1 MIYLDNCAT
10 TKPRAEVVE
19 EMMRILN
26 TDFAN
31 PSSLHRFGM
40 KAEEERELARKNVA
54 DLLGTSEKNIIFTS
68 GGTES
73 NNLAI
78 QGILEKTVNRNKKIL
93 TTKIEHSSILDQFKH
108 YEQMGYDVRYV
119 PVDRYGHIDEEFLL
133 ANVKGAVLLALHHV
147 NNEVGTINDVKDI
160 ASKVRKINKD
170 IHIHVDGVQ
179 AFGKIPF
186 KVRDFEIDTYS
197 FSSHKIYG
205 PKGVGG
211 LYIKPGT
218 NLRSLFI
225 GGGQEKNLRS
235 GTENMPGIIGF
246 GKAASIMRENF
257 ESEYNHAIELKA
269 YAKDKIESEFS
280 DFEFNFDENSSP
292 YIFNVGFRNVRGEVL
307 LHFLENDEIY
317 ISTSSACSSN
327 SGGKSHVLTEL
338 GIDNKLLEGSI
349 RFCFSYEIT
358 KADLDIFIEKL
369 KIYINEIRS
378 IMK

>member
-40 KAEEERELARKNVA
+40 KAEEEREKARKNVA
-54 DLLGTSEKNIIFTS
+54 ELLGTSEKNIIFTS

-93 TTKIEHSSILDQFKH
+93 TTKIEHSSVLDQFKH
-108 YEQMGYDVRYV
+108 YEQMGYDVRYI

-133 ANVKGAVLLALHHV
+133 ANVNGAVLLALHHV
-147 NNEVGTINDVKDI
+147 NNEVGTLNDIKSV

-170 IHIHVDGVQ
+170 VHIHVDGVQ

-235 GTENMPGIIGF
+235 GTENMPGIVGF

-269 YAKDKIESEFS
+269 YAKDKIESEFK

-317 ISTSSACSSN
+317 ISTSSACSAN

-358 KADLDIFIEKL
+358 KVDLDIFIDKL

>member
-40 KAEEERELARKNVA
+40 KAEEKREKARKNVA
-54 DLLGTSEKNIIFTS
+54 ELLGTSEKNIIFTS

-93 TTKIEHSSILDQFKH
+93 TTKIEHSSVLDQFKH
-108 YEQMGYDVRYV
+108 YEQMGYDVRYI

-133 ANVKGAVLLALHHV
+133 ANVNGAVLLAMHHV
-147 NNEVGTINDVKDI
+147 NNEVGALNDIKSI
-160 ASKVRKINKD
+160 ASKVRKINRN

-235 GTENMPGIIGF
+235 GTENMPGIVGF

-269 YAKDKIESEFS
+269 YAKDKIESEFT

-317 ISTSSACSSN
+317 ISTSSACSAN

-358 KADLDIFIEKL
+358 KVDLDIFIDKL

>member
-40 KAEEERELARKNVA
+40 KAEEEREEARKNVA
-54 DLLGTSEKNIIFTS
+54 DLLATSEKNIIFTS

-73 NNLAI
+73 NNLSI
-78 QGILEKTVNRNKKIL
+78 QGVLEKTVNHNKKIL
-93 TTKIEHSSILDQFKH
+93 TTKIEHSSVLDQFKH
-108 YEQMGYDVRYV
+108 YEQMGYDVRYI

-133 ANVKGAVLLALHHV
+133 SNVTGAVLLALHHV
-147 NNEVGTINDVKDI
+147 NNEVGTLNDIKDI
-160 ASKVRKINKD
+160 ASKVKKINKD

-235 GTENMPGIIGF
+235 GTENMPGIVGF

-257 ESEYNHAIELKA
+257 ESEYNHVVELKA
-269 YAKDKIESEFS
+269 YAKAKIESEFS
-280 DFEFNFDENSSP
+280 DFEFNFDEKSSP
-292 YIFNVGFRNVRGEVL
+292 YIFNVGFRDIRGEVL

-358 KADLDIFIEKL
+358 KADLDVFIEKL

>member
-26 TDFAN
+26 QDFAN

-40 KAEEERELARKNVA
+40 KAEEEREEARKKVA

-78 QGILEKTVNRNKKIL
+78 QGVLEKTVNRNKKIL
-93 TTKIEHSSILDQFKH
+93 TTKIEHSSVLDQFKH
-108 YEQMGYDVRYV
+108 YEQMGYDVRYI

-133 ANVKGAVLLALHHV
+133 ANLNGAVLLAMHHV
-147 NNEVGTINDVKDI
+147 NNEVGTLNDIKSV
-160 ASKVRKINKD
+160 ASKVRKISKD

-235 GTENMPGIIGF
+235 GTENMPGIVGL
-246 GKAASIMRENF
+246 GKAASVMRENF

-269 YAKDKIESEFS
+269 YAKDKIESEFT

-317 ISTSSACSSN
+317 ISTSSACSAN

-358 KADLDIFIEKL
+358 KVDLDIFIDKL

>member
-40 KAEEERELARKNVA
+40 KAEEEREEARKNVA

-78 QGILEKTVNRNKKIL
+78 HGILEKTVNRNKKIL
-93 TTKIEHSSILDQFKH
+93 TTKIEHSSVLDQFKY
-108 YEQMGYDVRYV
+108 YEQIGYDVRYI

-133 ANVKGAVLLALHHV
+133 ANVKGVVLLALHHV
-147 NNEVGTINDVKDI
+147 NNEVGTLNDIKDI
-160 ASKVRKINKD
+160 ASKVKKINKD

-235 GTENMPGIIGF
+235 GTENMPGIVGF
-246 GKAASIMRENF
+246 GKAALIMRENF
-257 ESEYNHAIELKA
+257 ETEYNHVVELKA

-280 DFEFNFDENSSP
+280 DFEFNFDDKSSP

-317 ISTSSACSSN
+317 ISTSSACSAN

-358 KADLDIFIEKL
+358 KADVDVFIEKL

>member
-26 TDFAN
+26 QDFAN

-40 KAEEERELARKNVA
+40 KAEEEREEARKNVA

-78 QGILEKTVNRNKKIL
+78 QGVLEKTVNRNKKIL
-93 TTKIEHSSILDQFKH
+93 TTKIEHSSVLDQFKH
-108 YEQMGYDVRYV
+108 YEQMGYDVRYI

-133 ANVKGAVLLALHHV
+133 ANVNGAVLLAMHHV
-147 NNEVGTINDVKDI
+147 NNEVGTLNDIKSV

-225 GGGQEKNLRS
+225 GGGQERNLRS
-235 GTENMPGIIGF
+235 GTENMPGIVGF

-269 YAKDKIESEFS
+269 YAKDKIESEFT

-317 ISTSSACSSN
+317 ISTSSACSAN

-358 KADLDIFIEKL
+358 KADVDVFIEKL

>member
-10 TKPRAEVVE
+10 TKPRAEVAE
-19 EMMRILN
+19 EMMRILSS
-26 TDFAN
+26 DFAN

-40 KAEEERELARKNVA
+40 KAEAEREKARKNVA

-93 TTKIEHSSILDQFKH
+93 TTKIEHSSVLDQFKH
-108 YEQMGYDVRYV
+108 YEQLGYDVRYI

-133 ANVKGAVLLALHHV
+133 ANVNGAVLLAMHHV
-147 NNEVGTINDVKDI
+147 NNEVGTINDIKSI
-160 ASKVRKINKD
+160 ASRVRQINKD

-186 KVRDFEIDTYS
+186 KVRDYEIDTYS

-235 GTENMPGIIGF
+235 GTENMPGIVGF
-246 GKAASIMRENF
+246 GKAALIMRENF
-257 ESEYNHAIELKA
+257 ESEYNHAIELKS
-269 YAKDKIESEFS
+269 YAKSRIESEFT
-280 DFEFNFDENSSP
+280 DFEFNFDEKSSP
-292 YIFNVGFRNVRGEVL
+292 YIFNVGFRDIRGEVL

-338 GIDNKLLEGSI
+338 GIDNKLMEGCI

-358 KADLDIFIEKL
+358 KSDLDIFIEKL

>member
-40 KAEEERELARKNVA
+40 KAEEEREEARKNVA
-54 DLLGTSEKNIIFTS
+54 NLLGTSEKNIIFTS

-108 YEQMGYDVRYV
+108 YEQMGYDVRYI
-119 PVDRYGHIDEEFLL
+119 PVDRYGHIDEDFLL
-133 ANVKGAVLLALHHV
+133 ANVNGAVLLALHHV
-147 NNEVGTINDVKDI
+147 NNEVGTLNDIKDI
-160 ASKVRKINKD
+160 ASKVKKINRD

-186 KVRDFEIDTYS
+186 KVRDYEIDTYS

-235 GTENMPGIIGF
+235 GTENMPGIVGF

-257 ESEYNHAIELKA
+257 ESEYNHVVELKA

-280 DFEFNFDENSSP
+280 DFEFNFDEKSSP

>member
-40 KAEEERELARKNVA
+40 KAEEEREEARKNVA

-78 QGILEKTVNRNKKIL
+78 QGILEKTVNHNKKIL

-108 YEQMGYDVRYV
+108 YEQMGYDVRYI

-133 ANVKGAVLLALHHV
+133 SNVKGAVLLALHHV
-147 NNEVGTINDVKDI
+147 NNEVGTLNDIKDI
-160 ASKVRKINKD
+160 ASKVKKINKD

-235 GTENMPGIIGF
+235 GTENMPGIVGF

-257 ESEYNHAIELKA
+257 ESEYNHVVELKA
-269 YAKDKIESEFS
+269 YAKAKIESEFS
-280 DFEFNFDENSSP
+280 DFEFNFDEKSSP
-292 YIFNVGFRNVRGEVL
+292 YIFNVGFRDIRGEVL

-358 KADLDIFIEKL
+358 KADLDIFVDKL
-369 KIYINEIRS
+369 KIYIDEIRS

>member
-40 KAEEERELARKNVA
+40 KAEEEREEARKNVA

-73 NNLAI
+73 NNLAV

-108 YEQMGYDVRYV
+108 YEQIGYDVRYI

-133 ANVKGAVLLALHHV
+133 ANVNGAVLLALHHV
-147 NNEVGTINDVKDI
+147 NNEVGTLNDIKDI
-160 ASKVRKINKD
+160 ASKVKKINRD

-179 AFGKIPF
+179 AYGKIPF

-211 LYIKPGT
+211 LYIKPST

-235 GTENMPGIIGF
+235 GTENMPGIVGF

-257 ESEYNHAIELKA
+257 ESEYNHVVELKA

>member
-40 KAEEERELARKNVA
+40 KAEEEREEARKNVA

-108 YEQMGYDVRYV
+108 YEQMGYDVRYI

-147 NNEVGTINDVKDI
+147 NNEVGTLNDIKDI
-160 ASKVRKINKD
+160 ASKVRKLNKD

-235 GTENMPGIIGF
+235 GTENMPGIVGF
-246 GKAASIMRENF
+246 GKAALIMRENF
-257 ESEYNHAIELKA
+257 ESEYNHVVELKA

-280 DFEFNFDENSSP
+280 DFEFNFDEKSSP
-292 YIFNVGFRNVRGEVL
+292 YIFNVGFRDIRGEVL

-317 ISTSSACSSN
+317 ISTSSACSAN

-358 KADLDIFIEKL
+358 KADVDVFIEKL

>member
-40 KAEEERELARKNVA
+40 KAEEEREEARKNVA
-54 DLLGTSEKNIIFTS
+54 NLLGTSEKNIIFTS

-108 YEQMGYDVRYV
+108 YEQMGYDVRYI
-119 PVDRYGHIDEEFLL
+119 PVDRYGHIDEDYLL
-133 ANVKGAVLLALHHV
+133 SNVKGAVLLALHHV
-147 NNEVGTINDVKDI
+147 NNEVGTLNDIKDI
-160 ASKVRKINKD
+160 ASKVKKINKD

-179 AFGKIPF
+179 AYGKIPF

-235 GTENMPGIIGF
+235 GTENMPGIVGF

-257 ESEYNHAIELKA
+257 ESEYNHVVELKA

-280 DFEFNFDENSSP
+280 DFEFNFDKKSSP

-358 KADLDIFIEKL
+358 KTDVDVFIEKL

>member
-26 TDFAN
+26 QDFAN

-40 KAEEERELARKNVA
+40 KAEEEREEARKNVA

-78 QGILEKTVNRNKKIL
+78 QGVLKKTVNRNKKIL
-93 TTKIEHSSILDQFKH
+93 TTKIEHSSVLDQFKH
-108 YEQMGYDVRYV
+108 YEQMGYDVRYI

-133 ANVKGAVLLALHHV
+133 ANVNGAVLLAMHHV
-147 NNEVGTINDVKDI
+147 NNEVGTLNDIKSV

-235 GTENMPGIIGF
+235 GTENMPGIVGF

-269 YAKDKIESEFS
+269 YAKDKIESEFK
-280 DFEFNFDENSSP
+280 DFEFNFDEKSSP

-317 ISTSSACSSN
+317 ISTSSACSAN

-358 KADLDIFIEKL
+358 KVDLDIFIDKL

>member
-40 KAEEERELARKNVA
+40 KAEEERELARKNIA

-93 TTKIEHSSILDQFKH
+93 TTKIEHSSVLDQFKH
-108 YEQMGYDVRYV
+108 YERAGYDVRYI

-133 ANVKGAVLLALHHV
+133 ANVNGAVLLALAHV
-147 NNEVGTINDVKDI
+147 NNEVGTLNDIKSV

-170 IHIHVDGVQ
+170 IHVHVDGVQ

-186 KVRDFEIDTYS
+186 KVRDFEIDSYS

-218 NLRSLFI
+218 KLRSLFI

-235 GTENMPGIIGF
+235 GTENMPGIVGF
-246 GKAASIMRENF
+246 GKAAFIMRENF
-257 ESEYNHAIELKA
+257 ESEYKHVIELKA
-269 YAKDKIESEFS
+269 YAKDKIESEFK
-280 DFEFNFDENSSP
+280 DFEFNFDEKSSP

-307 LHFLENDEIY
+307 LHFLENDDIY

-358 KADLDIFIEKL
+358 KADLHVFIEKL

>member
-31 PSSLHRFGM
+31 PSSLHRFGL
-40 KAEEERELARKNVA
+40 KAEEEREEARKNVA

-108 YEQMGYDVRYV
+108 YEQMGYDVRYI
-119 PVDRYGHIDEEFLL
+119 PVDRYGHIDEDFLL
-133 ANVKGAVLLALHHV
+133 SNVKGAVLLALHHV
-147 NNEVGTINDVKDI
+147 NNEVGTLNDIKDI
-160 ASKVRKINKD
+160 ASKVKKINKD

-235 GTENMPGIIGF
+235 GTENMPGIVGF

-257 ESEYNHAIELKA
+257 ESEYNHVVELKA

-280 DFEFNFDENSSP
+280 DFEFNFDKKSSP
-292 YIFNVGFRNVRGEVL
+292 YIFNVGFRDIRGEVL

>member
-40 KAEEERELARKNVA
+40 KAEEEREEARKNVA

-78 QGILEKTVNRNKKIL
+78 QGVLEKTVNHNKKIL
-93 TTKIEHSSILDQFKH
+93 TTKIEHSSVLDQFKH
-108 YEQMGYDVRYV
+108 YEQMGYDVRYI

-133 ANVKGAVLLALHHV
+133 ANVNGAVLLALHHV
-147 NNEVGTINDVKDI
+147 NNEVGTLNDIKDI
-160 ASKVRKINKD
+160 ASKVKKINRD

-179 AFGKIPF
+179 AYGKIPF
-186 KVRDFEIDTYS
+186 RVRDFEIDTYS

-235 GTENMPGIIGF
+235 GTENMPGIVGF

-257 ESEYNHAIELKA
+257 ESEYNHVIELKA

-358 KADLDIFIEKL
+358 KADLDVFIEKL

>member
-40 KAEEERELARKNVA
+40 KAEEEREDARKNVA

-73 NNLAI
+73 NNLAV

-133 ANVKGAVLLALHHV
+133 SNVKGAVLFALHHV
-147 NNEVGTINDVKDI
+147 NNEVGTLNDIKDI
-160 ASKVRKINKD
+160 ASKVKKINND

-235 GTENMPGIIGF
+235 GTENMPGIVGF

-257 ESEYNHAIELKA
+257 ESEYNHVVELKA

-280 DFEFNFDENSSP
+280 DFEFNFDEKSSP

-358 KADLDIFIEKL
+358 KADLDIFVDKL

>member
-40 KAEEERELARKNVA
+40 KAEEEREDARKNVA

-93 TTKIEHSSILDQFKH
+93 TTKIEHSSVLDQFKH
-108 YEQMGYDVRYV
+108 YEQMGYDVRYI

-147 NNEVGTINDVKDI
+147 NNEVGTLNDIKDI
-160 ASKVRKINKD
+160 ASKVKKINRD

-235 GTENMPGIIGF
+235 GTENMPGIVGF

-257 ESEYNHAIELKA
+257 ESEYNRVVELKA

-280 DFEFNFDENSSP
+280 DFEFNFDEKSSP
-292 YIFNVGFRNVRGEVL
+292 YIFNVGFRDIRGEVL

-358 KADLDIFIEKL
+358 KADLDVFIEKL

>member
-40 KAEEERELARKNVA
+40 KAEEEREEARKNVA

-78 QGILEKTVNRNKKIL
+78 HGILEKTVNRNKKIL
-93 TTKIEHSSILDQFKH
+93 TTKIEHSSVLDQFKH

-147 NNEVGTINDVKDI
+147 NNEVGTLNDIKDI
-160 ASKVRKINKD
+160 ASKVRKLNKD

-235 GTENMPGIIGF
+235 GTENMPGIVGF

-257 ESEYNHAIELKA
+257 ESEYNHVVELKA

-280 DFEFNFDENSSP
+280 DFEFNFDKKSSP
-292 YIFNVGFRNVRGEVL
+292 YIFNVGFRDIRGEVL

-358 KADLDIFIEKL
+358 KADLDIFVDKL

>member
-40 KAEEERELARKNVA
+40 KAEEEREEARKNVA
-54 DLLGTSEKNIIFTS
+54 NLLGTSEKNIIFTS

-108 YEQMGYDVRYV
+108 YEQMGYDVRYI
-119 PVDRYGHIDEEFLL
+119 PVDRYGHIDEDFLL
-133 ANVKGAVLLALHHV
+133 ANVNGAVLLALHHV
-147 NNEVGTINDVKDI
+147 NNEVGTLNDIKDI
-160 ASKVRKINKD
+160 ASKVKKINRD

-186 KVRDFEIDTYS
+186 KVRDYEIDTYS

-235 GTENMPGIIGF
+235 GTENMPGIVGF

-257 ESEYNHAIELKA
+257 ESEYNHVVELKA
-269 YAKDKIESEFS
+269 YAKDKIASEFS

-292 YIFNVGFRNVRGEVL
+292 YIFNVGFRDIRGEVL

-358 KADLDIFIEKL
+358 KADLDIFVDKL

>member
-40 KAEEERELARKNVA
+40 KAEEEREEARKNVA
-54 DLLGTSEKNIIFTS
+54 NLLGTSEKNIIFTS

-108 YEQMGYDVRYV
+108 YEQMGYDVRYI
-119 PVDRYGHIDEEFLL
+119 PVDRYGHIDEDFLL
-133 ANVKGAVLLALHHV
+133 SNVKGAVLLALHHV
-147 NNEVGTINDVKDI
+147 NNEVGTLNDIKDI
-160 ASKVRKINKD
+160 ASKVKKINKD

-235 GTENMPGIIGF
+235 GTENMPGIVGF

-257 ESEYNHAIELKA
+257 ESEYNRVVELKA

-280 DFEFNFDENSSP
+280 DFEFNFDEKSSP
-292 YIFNVGFRNVRGEVL
+292 YIFNVGFRDIRGEVL

-358 KADLDIFIEKL
+358 KTDVDVFIEKL

>member
-40 KAEEERELARKNVA
+40 KAEEEREDARKNVA

-78 QGILEKTVNRNKKIL
+78 QGILKKTVNRNKKIL

-108 YEQMGYDVRYV
+108 YEQMGYDVRYI

-133 ANVKGAVLLALHHV
+133 SNVKGAVLLALHHV
-147 NNEVGTINDVKDI
+147 NNEVGTINDIKDI
-160 ASKVRKINKD
+160 ASKVKKINND

-235 GTENMPGIIGF
+235 GTENMPGIVGF
-246 GKAASIMRENF
+246 GKAALIMRENF
-257 ESEYNHAIELKA
+257 ESEYNHVVELKA
-269 YAKDKIESEFS
+269 YSKDKIESEFS
-280 DFEFNFDENSSP
+280 DFEFNFDEKSSP

>member
-40 KAEEERELARKNVA
+40 KAEEEREEARKNVA

-73 NNLAI
+73 NNLAV

-108 YEQMGYDVRYV
+108 YEQMGYDVRYI

-133 ANVKGAVLLALHHV
+133 SNVKGAVLLALHHV
-147 NNEVGTINDVKDI
+147 NNEVGTLNDIKDI
-160 ASKVRKINKD
+160 ASKVKKINRD

-186 KVRDFEIDTYS
+186 KVRDYEIDTYS

-235 GTENMPGIIGF
+235 GTENMPGIVGF

-257 ESEYNHAIELKA
+257 ESEYNHVVELKA

>member
-40 KAEEERELARKNVA
+40 KAEEEREKARKNVA
-54 DLLGTSEKNIIFTS
+54 ELLGTSEKNIIFTS

-93 TTKIEHSSILDQFKH
+93 TTKIEHSSVLDQFKH
-108 YEQMGYDVRYV
+108 YEQMGYDVRYI

-133 ANVKGAVLLALHHV
+133 ANVNGAVLLALHHV
-147 NNEVGTINDVKDI
+147 NNEVGTLNDIKSV

-170 IHIHVDGVQ
+170 VHIHVDGVQ

-235 GTENMPGIIGF
+235 GTENMPGIVGF

-269 YAKDKIESEFS
+269 YAKDKIESEFT

-317 ISTSSACSSN
+317 ISTSSACSAN

-358 KADLDIFIEKL
+358 KVDLDIFIDKL

>member
-40 KAEEERELARKNVA
+40 KAEEEREKARKNVA
-54 DLLGTSEKNIIFTS
+54 ELLGTSEKNIIFTS

-78 QGILEKTVNRNKKIL
+78 QGVLEKTVNRNKKIL
-93 TTKIEHSSILDQFKH
+93 TTKIEHSSVLDQFKH
-108 YEQMGYDVRYV
+108 YEQIGYDVKYI

-133 ANVKGAVLLALHHV
+133 ANVNGAVLLAMHHV
-147 NNEVGTINDVKDI
+147 NNEVGTLNDIKSV

-225 GGGQEKNLRS
+225 GGGQERNLRS
-235 GTENMPGIIGF
+235 GTENMPGIVGF

-269 YAKDKIESEFS
+269 YAKDKIESEFT

-317 ISTSSACSSN
+317 ISTSSACSAN

-358 KADLDIFIEKL
+358 KVDLDIFIDKL

>member
-40 KAEEERELARKNVA
+40 KAEEEREEARKNVA

-78 QGILEKTVNRNKKIL
+78 QGVLEKTVNRNKKIL
-93 TTKIEHSSILDQFKH
+93 TTKIEHSSVLDQFKH
-108 YEQMGYDVRYV
+108 YEQIGYDVRYI

-133 ANVKGAVLLALHHV
+133 ANVKGVVLLALHHV
-147 NNEVGTINDVKDI
+147 NNEVGTLNDIKDI
-160 ASKVRKINKD
+160 ASKVKKINKD

-235 GTENMPGIIGF
+235 GTENMPGIVGF
-246 GKAASIMRENF
+246 GKAALIMRENF
-257 ESEYNHAIELKA
+257 ETEYNHVVELKA

-280 DFEFNFDENSSP
+280 DFEFNFDDKSSP

-317 ISTSSACSSN
+317 ISTSSACSAN

-358 KADLDIFIEKL
+358 KADVDVFIEKL

>member
-10 TKPRAEVVE
+10 TKPRAEVAE
-19 EMMRILN
+19 EMMRILSM
-26 TDFAN
+26 DFAN

-40 KAEEERELARKNVA
+40 KAEEEREKARKNVA

-93 TTKIEHSSILDQFKH
+93 TTKIEHSSVLDQFKH
-108 YEQMGYDVRYV
+108 YEQLGYDVRYI

-133 ANVKGAVLLALHHV
+133 ANVNGAVLLALHHV
-147 NNEVGTINDVKDI
+147 NNEVGTINDIKSI
-160 ASKVRKINKD
+160 ASRIRQINKD

-235 GTENMPGIIGF
+235 GTENMPGIVGF
-246 GKAASIMRENF
+246 GKAALIMRENF
-257 ESEYNHAIELKA
+257 ESEYNHAIELKS
-269 YAKDKIESEFS
+269 YAKIRIESEFT
-280 DFEFNFDENSSP
+280 DFEFNFDEKSSP
-292 YIFNVGFRNVRGEVL
+292 YIFNVGFRDIRGEVL

>member
-10 TKPRAEVVE
+10 TKPRAEVAE
-19 EMMRILN
+19 EMMRILSS
-26 TDFAN
+26 DFAN

-40 KAEEERELARKNVA
+40 KAEEEREKARKNVA

-93 TTKIEHSSILDQFKH
+93 TTKIEHSSVLDQFKH
-108 YEQMGYDVRYV
+108 YEQLGYDVKYI

-133 ANVKGAVLLALHHV
+133 ANVNGAVLLALHHV
-147 NNEVGTINDVKDI
+147 NNEVGTINDIKSI
-160 ASKVRKINKD
+160 ASRVRQINKD

-186 KVRDFEIDTYS
+186 KVRDYEIDTYS

-235 GTENMPGIIGF
+235 GTENMPGIVGF
-246 GKAASIMRENF
+246 GKAALIMRENF
-257 ESEYNHAIELKA
+257 ESEYNHAVELKA
-269 YAKDKIESEFS
+269 YAKSRIESEFT
-280 DFEFNFDENSSP
+280 DFEFNFDEKSSP
-292 YIFNVGFRNVRGEVL
+292 YIFNVGFRDIRGEVL

-358 KADLDIFIEKL
+358 KSDLDIFIEKL

>member
-40 KAEEERELARKNVA
+40 KAEEEREEARKNVA

-78 QGILEKTVNRNKKIL
+78 HGILEKTVNHNKKIL
-93 TTKIEHSSILDQFKH
+93 TTKIEHSSVLDQFKH
-108 YEQMGYDVRYV
+108 YEQMGYDVRYI

-133 ANVKGAVLLALHHV
+133 SNVKGAVLLALHHV
-147 NNEVGTINDVKDI
+147 NNEVGTLNDIKDI
-160 ASKVRKINKD
+160 ASKVKKINRD

-235 GTENMPGIIGF
+235 GTENMPGIVGF

-257 ESEYNHAIELKA
+257 ESEYNHVVELKA

-280 DFEFNFDENSSP
+280 DFEFNFDEKSSP
-292 YIFNVGFRNVRGEVL
+292 YIFNVGFRDIRGEVL

>member
-19 EMMRILN
+19 EMTRILN

-40 KAEEERELARKNVA
+40 KAEEEREEARKNVA

-93 TTKIEHSSILDQFKH
+93 TTKIEHSSVLDQFKY
-108 YEQMGYDVRYV
+108 YEQIGYDVRYI

-133 ANVKGAVLLALHHV
+133 ANVKGVVLLALHHV
-147 NNEVGTINDVKDI
+147 NNEVGTLNDIKDI
-160 ASKVRKINKD
+160 ASKVKKINKD

-235 GTENMPGIIGF
+235 GTENMPGIVGF
-246 GKAASIMRENF
+246 GKAALIMRENF
-257 ESEYNHAIELKA
+257 ETEYNHVVELKA

-280 DFEFNFDENSSP
+280 DFEFNFDDKSSP

-358 KADLDIFIEKL
+358 KADLDIFVDKL

>member
-40 KAEEERELARKNVA
+40 KAEEEREEARKNVA
-54 DLLGTSEKNIIFTS
+54 NLLGTSEKNIIFTS

-108 YEQMGYDVRYV
+108 YEQMGYDVRYI
-119 PVDRYGHIDEEFLL
+119 PVDRYGHIDEDFLL
-133 ANVKGAVLLALHHV
+133 ANVNGAVLLALHHV
-147 NNEVGTINDVKDI
+147 NNEVGTLNDIKDI
-160 ASKVRKINKD
+160 ASKVKKINRD

-186 KVRDFEIDTYS
+186 KVRDYEIDTYS

-235 GTENMPGIIGF
+235 GTENMPGIVGF
-246 GKAASIMRENF
+246 GKAALIMRENF
-257 ESEYNHAIELKA
+257 ESEYNHVVELKA

-280 DFEFNFDENSSP
+280 DFEFNFDEKSSP
-292 YIFNVGFRNVRGEVL
+292 YIFNVGFRDIRGEVL

-358 KADLDIFIEKL
+358 KTDVDVFIEKL

>member
-40 KAEEERELARKNVA
+40 KAEEEREEARKNVA

-93 TTKIEHSSILDQFKH
+93 TTKIEHSSVLDQFKH
-108 YEQMGYDVRYV
+108 YEQMGYDVRYI
-119 PVDRYGHIDEEFLL
+119 PVDRYGHIDEEFLF
-133 ANVKGAVLLALHHV
+133 ANINGAVLLALAHV
-147 NNEVGTINDVKDI
+147 NNEVGTLNDIKDI
-160 ASKVRKINKD
+160 ASKVKKINND

-235 GTENMPGIIGF
+235 GTENMPGIVGF

-257 ESEYNHAIELKA
+257 ESEYNHVVELKA
-269 YAKDKIESEFS
+269 YAKDKIESEFK
-280 DFEFNFDENSSP
+280 DFEFNFDEKSSP

>member
-40 KAEEERELARKNVA
+40 KAEEEREKARKNVA
-54 DLLGTSEKNIIFTS
+54 ELLGTSEKNIIFTS

-78 QGILEKTVNRNKKIL
+78 QGVLEKTVNRNKKIL
-93 TTKIEHSSILDQFKH
+93 TTKIEHSSVLDQFKH
-108 YEQMGYDVRYV
+108 YEQMGYDVRYI

-133 ANVKGAVLLALHHV
+133 ANVNGAVLLAMHHL
-147 NNEVGTINDVKDI
+147 NNEVGALNDIKSV

-170 IHIHVDGVQ
+170 VHIHVDGVQ

-218 NLRSLFI
+218 HLRSLFI

-235 GTENMPGIIGF
+235 GTENMPGIVGF

-269 YAKDKIESEFS
+269 YAKDKIEREFT

-317 ISTSSACSSN
+317 ISTSSACSAN

-349 RFCFSYEIT
+349 RCCFSYEIT
-358 KADLDIFIEKL
+358 KADVDVFIEKL

>member
-19 EMMRILN
+19 EMMRTLN
-26 TDFAN
+26 TDYAN

-40 KAEEERELARKNVA
+40 KAEEEREKARKNVA

-78 QGILEKTVNRNKKIL
+78 QGVLEKTVNRNKKIL
-93 TTKIEHSSILDQFKH
+93 TTRIEHSSVLDQFKH
-108 YEQMGYDVRYV
+108 YEQTGYDVKYI
-119 PVDRYGHIDEEFLL
+119 PVNRYGHIDEEFLL
-133 ANVKGAVLLALHHV
+133 ANVKDAVLLALHHV
-147 NNEVGTINDVKDI
+147 NNEVGTLNDIKSI

-235 GTENMPGIIGF
+235 GTENMPGIVGF
-246 GKAASIMRENF
+246 GKAALIMRENF
-257 ESEYNHAIELKA
+257 EDEYNHATELKS
-269 YAKDKIESEFS
+269 YAKSRIESEFK
-280 DFEFNFDENSSP
+280 DFEFNFDEESSP
-292 YIFNVGFRNVRGEVL
+292 YIFNVGFRDIRGEVL

-317 ISTSSACSSN
+317 ISTSSACSAN
-327 SGGKSHVLTEL
+327 NGGKSHVLTEL
-338 GIDNKLLEGSI
+338 GIDNKLIDGSI

-358 KADLDIFIEKL
+358 KSDLDIFVEKL

>member
-19 EMMRILN
+19 EMMRILSS
-26 TDFAN
+26 DFAN

-40 KAEEERELARKNVA
+40 MAEEEREEARKNVA
-54 DLLGTSEKNIIFTS
+54 ELLGTSEKNIIFTS

-93 TTKIEHSSILDQFKH
+93 TTKIEHSSVLDQFKH
-108 YEQMGYDVRYV
+108 YEQLGYDVKYI

-133 ANVKGAVLLALHHV
+133 ANVKDAVLLALHHV
-147 NNEVGTINDVKDI
+147 NNEVGTINDIKSI
-160 ASKVRKINKD
+160 ASKVRQINKD

-218 NLRSLFI
+218 NLRSFLI
-225 GGGQEKNLRS
+225 GGGQERNLRS
-235 GTENMPGIIGF
+235 GTENMPGIVGF
-246 GKAASIMRENF
+246 GKATEIMRENF
-257 ESEYNHAIELKA
+257 EPEYNHVVELKA
-269 YAKDKIESEFS
+269 YAKDKIESEFT
-280 DFEFNFDENSSP
+280 DFEFNFDEKSSP
-292 YIFNVGFRNVRGEVL
+292 YIFNVGFRDIRGEVL

-338 GIDNKLLEGSI
+338 GIDNKLMEGSI

>member
-19 EMMRILN
+19 EMTRILN

-40 KAEEERELARKNVA
+40 KAEEEREEARKNVA

-93 TTKIEHSSILDQFKH
+93 TTRIEHSSVLDQFKH
-108 YEQMGYDVRYV
+108 YEQNGYDVRYI
-119 PVDRYGHIDEEFLL
+119 PVDRYGHIDEKFLL
-133 ANVKGAVLLALHHV
+133 ANVKDAALLAIHHV
-147 NNEVGTINDVKDI
+147 NNEVGTLNDIKSI
-160 ASKVRKINKD
+160 ASKVRKINKN

-235 GTENMPGIIGF
+235 GTENMPGIVGF

-257 ESEYNHAIELKA
+257 EDEYNHAIELKS
-269 YAKDKIESEFS
+269 YAKSRIESEFK
-280 DFEFNFDENSSP
+280 DFEFNFDEESSP
-292 YIFNVGFRNVRGEVL
+292 YIFNVGFRDIRGEVL
-307 LHFLENDEIY
+307 LHFLENGEIY
-317 ISTSSACSSN
+317 ISTSSACSAN
-327 SGGKSHVLTEL
+327 NGGKSHVLTEL
-338 GIDNKLLEGSI
+338 GIDNKLIDGSI

>member
-40 KAEEERELARKNVA
+40 KAEEEREEARKNVA

-108 YEQMGYDVRYV
+108 YEQMDYDVRYI

-147 NNEVGTINDVKDI
+147 NNEVGTLNDIKDI
-160 ASKVRKINKD
+160 ASKVKIINRD

-235 GTENMPGIIGF
+235 GTENMPGIVGF

-257 ESEYNHAIELKA
+257 ESEYNHVVELKA
-269 YAKDKIESEFS
+269 YAKAKIESEFS
-280 DFEFNFDENSSP
+280 DFEFNFDEKSSP
-292 YIFNVGFRNVRGEVL
+292 YIFNVGFRDIRGEVL

>member
-40 KAEEERELARKNVA
+40 KAEEEREEARKNVA

-108 YEQMGYDVRYV
+108 YEQMGYDVRYI

-147 NNEVGTINDVKDI
+147 NNEVGTLNDIKDI
-160 ASKVRKINKD
+160 ASKVRKLNKD

-235 GTENMPGIIGF
+235 GTENMPGIVGF

-257 ESEYNHAIELKA
+257 ESEYNHVVELKA
-269 YAKDKIESEFS
+269 YAKAKIESEFS

-292 YIFNVGFRNVRGEVL
+292 YIFNVGFRKVRGEVL

>member
-40 KAEEERELARKNVA
+40 KAEEEREEARKNVA

-78 QGILEKTVNRNKKIL
+78 QGILQKTVNRNKKIL
-93 TTKIEHSSILDQFKH
+93 TTKIEHSSVLDQFKH
-108 YEQMGYDVRYV
+108 YEQIGYDVRYI

-147 NNEVGTINDVKDI
+147 NNEVGTLNDIKDI
-160 ASKVRKINKD
+160 ASKVKKINND

-179 AFGKIPF
+179 AFGKIPL
-186 KVRDFEIDTYS
+186 KVRNFEIDTYS

-235 GTENMPGIIGF
+235 GTENMPGIVGF

-257 ESEYNHAIELKA
+257 ESEYNRVVELKA

-280 DFEFNFDENSSP
+280 DFEFNFDEKSSP
-292 YIFNVGFRNVRGEVL
+292 YIFNVGFRDIRGEVL

-317 ISTSSACSSN
+317 ISTSSACSAN

-358 KADLDIFIEKL
+358 KTDVDVFIEKL

>member
-10 TKPRAEVVE
+10 TKPRTEVVE
-19 EMMRILN
+19 EMMKILN
-26 TDFAN
+26 TGFAN

-54 DLLGTSEKNIIFTS
+54 NLLGTSEKNIIFTS

-78 QGILEKTVNRNKKIL
+78 QGILGKTVNRNKKIL
-93 TTKIEHSSILDQFKH
+93 TTKIEHSSVLDQFKH
-108 YEQMGYDVRYV
+108 YEQTGYDVRYI

-133 ANVKGAVLLALHHV
+133 ANVKGAVLLSLHHV
-147 NNEVGTINDVKDI
+147 NNEVGTLNDIKSI
-160 ASKVRKINKD
+160 ASKVRQINKD

-235 GTENMPGIIGF
+235 GTENMPGIVGF
-246 GKAASIMRENF
+246 GKAASIMKENF
-257 ESEYNHAIELKA
+257 ESEYNHAAQLKA
-269 YAKDKIESEFS
+269 YAKDKIESEFK
-280 DFEFNFDENSSP
+280 DFEFNFDEKSSP

-338 GIDNKLLEGSI
+338 GIDNKLMEGSI
-349 RFCFSYEIT
+349 RICFSYEIT